1 MTWIALDRLETR
13 DDLRRILKWLEGD
26 AMAGTGAG
34 ECSPAMDVV
43 ETATAVELIA
53 DLPGVPADAI
63 RVVFAEGVLAIA
75 GQKHSRSC
83 EHRDA
88 AFHLAER
95 AFGRFARV
103 FRLTGAFDAGRAQAT
118 LKAGE
123 LRVVLPRIQE
133 RRGAGIRIPIATS

>member
-1 MTWIALDRLETR
+1 MAWITLDRLDTR
-13 DDLRRILKWLEGD
+13 DDLQRILKRLEGD
-26 AMAGTGAG
+26 LLEGAGAG
-34 ECSPAMDVV
+34 ECTPPMDLFETPASV
-43 ETATAVELIA
+43 EVIA

-75 GQKHSRSC
+75 GQKHPRSC

-103 FRLTGAFDAGRAQAT
+103 FRVAGAFDAGRATAT
-118 LKAGE
+118 LTAGE
-123 LRVVLPRIQE
+123 LRVVLPRIEE
-133 RRGAGIRIPIATS
+133 RRGAGIRIPVATS